1 MKKNETITLEIT
13 GMTAEGNGV
22 GRSGDGMAVF
32 VPLTAV
38 GDVID
43 CKIVKVTKSYAYGII
58 DRIIAP
64 SPDRTESGCP
74 VSAKCGGCTF
84 RHMSYSAELAV
95 KDKLVRDAFLRLG
108 GFSDIPFEDIC
119 GGDDDFYRN
128 KAQYPVAEQNGK
140 LICGFYSK
148 RSHRVVPFTDCRLQ
162 PKVFGDITSECLRL
176 ANEKNIPAYSEEN
189 GSGVLRHIYIRR
201 GFHSGEI
208 MVCFVVKDKSRRN
221 DFSRIAKKLSD
232 RFGDIKSV
240 ILNVN
245 PKNTN
250 VIMGTENITLYGSD
264 EITDILCG
272 KTITLSP
279 MSFYQVNTAQAER
292 LYRCG
297 MDYAEL
303 TGNETVLDLYCGAGT
318 IGIAFS
324 DKAKKI
330 IGCEIVPEAIE
341 NAKKN
346 AELNKVKNAEFYCG
360 DAGELAAKLAD
371 EGTVPDIAVIDP
383 PRKGC
388 EKLTLDSL
396 VRMSPAKIVM
406 ISCNPAT
413 AARDAKYLAEN
424 GYSLKKAR
432 AFDLF
437 PRTGHIETVVL
448 LSKGEIE
455 SKKVR
460 VEFSL
465 EDMDMSGFQKGATY
479 GQIKKYVKEQTGL
492 SVSSLYI
499 AQVKQKCGIIER
511 ENYNKA
517 KSDGAKQ
524 PKCPPDKERAIM
536 EALEHFRMI

>member
-58 DRIIAP
+58 DRIITPA
-64 SPDRTESGCP
+64 PDRIESGCP

-119 GGDDDFYRN
+119 GGDEDFYRN

-208 MVCFVVKDKSRRN
+208 MVCFVVKDKNRRN

-240 ILNVN
+240 VLNVN

-250 VIMGTENITLYGSD
+250 VIMGTENITLYGSN
-264 EITDILCG
+264 EITDILCR

-318 IGIAFS
+318 IGLAFS

-341 NAKKN
+341 NAKRN
-346 AELNKVKNAEFYCG
+346 AELNGIQNAEFYCG

-437 PRTGHIETVVL
+437 PRTGHIETVAL
-448 LSKGEIE
+448 LSK
-455 SKKVR
+455 
-460 VEFSL
+460 
-465 EDMDMSGFQKGATY
+465 
-479 GQIKKYVKEQTGL
+479 
-492 SVSSLYI
+492 
-499 AQVKQKCGIIER
+499 
-511 ENYNKA
+511 
-517 KSDGAKQ
+517 
-524 PKCPPDKERAIM
+524 
-536 EALEHFRMI
+536 

>member
-1 MKKNETITLEIT
+1 MKKNEIFTIEIT

-22 GRSGDGMAVF
+22 GRTEDGMAVF

-38 GDVID
+38 GDVIS
-43 CKIVKVTKSYAYGII
+43 CKIVKVTKSFAYGII
-58 DRIIAP
+58 DRMITP
-64 SPDRTESGCP
+64 SPDRAESGCP

-84 RHMSYSAELAV
+84 RHMSYSAELAI

-108 GFSDIPFEDIC
+108 GFDNILFEEIC
-119 GGDDDFYRN
+119 GGDEDFYRN
-128 KAQYPVAEQNGK
+128 KAQYPVAEKDGK
-140 LICGFYSK
+140 AVCGFYSK

-162 PKVFGDITSECLRL
+162 PKIFGDITEECLGL
-176 ANEKNIPAYSEEN
+176 ANEKKIPAYNEET

-208 MVCFVVKDKSRRN
+208 MVCFVVKNKSRLK
-221 DFSRIAKKLSD
+221 DFTDIAQRLSD
-232 RFGDIKSV
+232 KFGDEKSI

-250 VIMGTENITLYGSD
+250 VIMGTENITLFGSG

-272 KTITLSP
+272 KKITLSP

-292 LYRCG
+292 LYRQG
-297 MDYAEL
+297 MDYAGL

-318 IGIAFS
+318 IGLAFS
-324 DKAKKI
+324 DKAGKI

-341 NAKKN
+341 NAKRN
-346 AELNKVKNAEFYCG
+346 AELNGVKNAEFYCG
-360 DAGELAAKLAD
+360 DSGELSKKLAD
-371 EGTVPDIAVIDP
+371 EGIVPDVAVIDP

-388 EKLTLDSL
+388 DKLTLDSL
-396 VRMSPAKIVM
+396 VRMSPKRIVM

-424 GYSLKKAR
+424 RYEIKRAR

-437 PRTGHIETVVL
+437 PRTGHVETVVL

-455 SKKVR
+455 SKKIR

-465 EDMDMSGFQKGATY
+465 ENMDLSDFQKSATY
-479 GQIKKYVKEQTGL
+479 KQIKAYVKEQNGL

-517 KSDGAKQ
+517 KSDGVKQ
-524 PKCPPDKERAIM
+524 PKCPLDKERAIM
-536 EALEHFRMI
+536 EALKYFRMI

>member
-119 GGDDDFYRN
+119 GGDEDFYRN

-148 RSHRVVPFTDCRLQ
+148 RSHRVVPFTSCRLQ
-162 PKVFGDITSECLRL
+162 PKIFGDITSECLRL

-318 IGIAFS
+318 IGLAFS

-437 PRTGHIETVVL
+437 PRTGHVETVVL

-455 SKKVR
+455 SKKVK

-465 EDMDMSGFQKGATY
+465 EDMDMSDFQKGATY
-479 GQIKKYVKEQTGL
+479 GQIKAYIKEHTGL

-517 KSDGAKQ
+517 KSNGAKQ
-524 PKCPPDKERAIM
+524 PKCPTDKERAIM
-536 EALEHFRMI
+536 EALEHFGMV

>member
-38 GDVID
+38 GDVIS
-43 CKIVKVTKSYAYGII
+43 CKIVKVAKSYAYGII
-58 DRIIAP
+58 DRIITPA
-64 SPDRTESGCP
+64 PDRTESGCP

-108 GFSDIPFEDIC
+108 GFLDIPFEDIC
-119 GGDDDFYRN
+119 GGDEDFYRN

-162 PKVFGDITSECLRL
+162 PKIFGEITEECLKL

-189 GSGVLRHIYIRR
+189 GRGVLRHIYIRR

-208 MVCFVVKDKSRRN
+208 MVCFVVKGKSRQI
-221 DFSRIAKKLSD
+221 DFSDIAKKLSD

-250 VIMGTENITLYGSD
+250 VIMGTENITLWGNS
-264 EITDILCG
+264 EITDVLCG

-292 LYRCG
+292 LYSCG

-318 IGIAFS
+318 IGLAFS

-341 NAKKN
+341 NAKRN
-346 AELNKVKNAEFYCG
+346 AELNGVKNAEFYCG
-360 DAGELAAKLAD
+360 DAGKLSQKLAD
-371 EGTVPDIAVIDP
+371 EGIVADIAVIDP

-388 EKLTLDSL
+388 DRLTLNSL
-396 VRMSPAKIVM
+396 VRMSPKRIVM

-424 GYSLKKAR
+424 GYSLKKAK

-437 PRTGHIETVVL
+437 PRTGHIETAAL
-448 LSKGEIE
+448 LSK
-455 SKKVR
+455 
-460 VEFSL
+460 
-465 EDMDMSGFQKGATY
+465 
-479 GQIKKYVKEQTGL
+479 
-492 SVSSLYI
+492 
-499 AQVKQKCGIIER
+499 
-511 ENYNKA
+511 
-517 KSDGAKQ
+517 
-524 PKCPPDKERAIM
+524 
-536 EALEHFRMI
+536 

>member
-84 RHMSYSAELAV
+84 RHMSYSAELTV

-119 GGDDDFYRN
+119 GGDEDFYRN

-148 RSHRVVPFTDCRLQ
+148 RSHRVVPFTSCRLQ
-162 PKVFGDITSECLRL
+162 PKIFGDITSECLRL

-232 RFGDIKSV
+232 MFGDIKSV

-250 VIMGTENITLYGSD
+250 VIMGTENITLYGSN

-318 IGIAFS
+318 IGLAFS

-341 NAKKN
+341 NAKRN

-437 PRTGHIETVVL
+437 PRTGHVECVVL
-448 LSKGEIE
+448 MS
-455 SKKVR
+455 R
-460 VEFSL
+460 VE
-465 EDMDMSGFQKGATY
+465 K
-479 GQIKKYVKEQTGL
+479 
-492 SVSSLYI
+492 
-499 AQVKQKCGIIER
+499 
-511 ENYNKA
+511 
-517 KSDGAKQ
+517 
-524 PKCPPDKERAIM
+524 
-536 EALEHFRMI
+536 